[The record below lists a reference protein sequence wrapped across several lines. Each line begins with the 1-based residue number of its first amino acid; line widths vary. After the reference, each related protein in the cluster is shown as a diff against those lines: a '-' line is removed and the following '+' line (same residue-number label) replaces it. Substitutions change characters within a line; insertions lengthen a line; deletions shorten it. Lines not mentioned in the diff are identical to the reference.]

1 MGSPNKFELKP
12 SNPAGLASTTGYSQI
27 IEASCNRIIFISGQ
41 TSINSAGET
50 VGVDDFPLQA
60 SQVFRNLEI
69 ALKEVGCN
77 ASNLAKL
84 TVFLRDMDNLIAYRE
99 ARNRFLQSVTPPA
112 APAITL
118 VEVSRLYGAD
128 FLIEIEAIAIR

>member
-1 MGSPNKFELKP
+1 MGSSDKFELKP
-12 SNPAGLASTTGYSQI
+12 SNPVGLASTTGYSQI
-27 IEASCNRIIFISGQ
+27 IEASGNRIIFISGQ

-50 VGVDDFPLQA
+50 IGIDDFPAQV

-69 ALKEVGCN
+69 ALREVGCS
-77 ASNLAKL
+77 ASNLAKM
-84 TVFLRDMDNLIAYRE
+84 TVFLRDMNNLAVYRE
-99 ARNRFLQSVTPPA
+99 GRNSFLQSVTPAA

-128 FLIEIEAIAIR
+128 FLIEIEAIAIK

>member
-1 MGSPNKFELKP
+1 MGSQNNFELKP

-27 IEASCNRIIFISGQ
+27 VEASCNRIIFISGQ
-41 TSINSAGET
+41 TSINSVGET
-50 VGVDDFPLQA
+50 IGVDDFPAQV
-60 SQVFRNLEI
+60 SQVFWNLEV

-77 ASNLAKL
+77 ASNLAKM
-84 TVFLRDMDNLIAYRE
+84 TVFLRDMDNLAAYRE
-99 ARNRFLQSVTPPA
+99 ARNKFLQSVTPPA

-128 FLIEIEAIAIR
+128 FLIEIEAIAIK